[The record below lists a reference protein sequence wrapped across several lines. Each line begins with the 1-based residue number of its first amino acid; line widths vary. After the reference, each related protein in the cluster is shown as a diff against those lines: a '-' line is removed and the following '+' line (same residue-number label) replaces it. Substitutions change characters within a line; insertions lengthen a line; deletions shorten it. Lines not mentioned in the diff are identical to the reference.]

1 MRGTSPRKA
10 GCYRHAACRD
20 RYIWWIWFRPRRE
33 IRGDAWQTGPH
44 QAVIL
49 WRGKLLM
56 NADTTALFRVPSGHD
71 ILTSSKSDPILL
83 GRDEDQTPIAA
94 YLLDA
99 WDPAEFDPRS

>member
-1 MRGTSPRKA
+1 M
-10 GCYRHAACRD
+10 RHAETVTFGGSGLD
-20 RYIWWIWFRPRRE
+20 RAAE

-71 ILTSSKSDPILL
+71 IRKQQKHPILL
-83 GRDEDQTPIAA
+83 GRDN
-94 YLLDA
+94 
-99 WDPAEFDPRS
+99 